1 MLVSTAKF
9 QVAITACAEK
19 MFEFAH
25 FYQMWID
32 LRTKKKKMETEF
44 PNDSSLKEINSRYER
59 MTQSA
64 VNKLMAANKI
74 FFRKYKEYFVY
85 RLEEFADYEQALL
98 EVGEVIHLISGG
110 QRSSEN

>member
-9 QVAITACAEK
+9 QVAITTCTEK

-25 FYQMWID
+25 FYHMWVDI
-32 LRTKKKKMETEF
+32 RTKKKKMEMEV
-44 PNDSSLKEINSRYER
+44 PENSSLKEINSRYEK
-59 MTQSA
+59 MTQA
-64 VNKLMAANKI
+64 AINKLMAANKM
-74 FFRKYKEYFVY
+74 FFHKYKEYFVC

-98 EVGEVIHLISGG
+98 DVQEVICVIGGG